1 MADDKPVFGTL
12 GFYEEV
18 AKQLNDDT
26 TWREMAVPITYT
38 MTFHYEEPINKYFFL
53 NFEAGEI
60 TETSELVSPDERHV
74 DFLIAGKPEVWQ
86 GVIQGAISP
95 PTAMA
100 TAKFRIA
107 GKQTI
112 LLRHMK
118 KFSYMINKMTE
129 IDAVFP

>member
-1 MADDKPVFGTL
+1 MVDKPLFGTV

-18 AKQLNDDT
+18 AKQLNDDPV
-26 TWREMAVPITYT
+26 WREMAVPITYT
-38 MTFHYEEPINKYFFL
+38 MTFHYEEPVAKYFFL
-53 NFEAGEI
+53 NFQAGEI
-60 TETSELVSPDERHV
+60 TETLELSSPDERHV
-74 DFLIAGKPEVWQ
+74 DFLISGKAEVWQ
-86 GVIQGAISP
+86 AVIQGEISP

-100 TAKFRIA
+100 TAKFKIS

-118 KFSYMINKMTE
+118 KFSYMINKMTQ

>member
-1 MADDKPVFGTL
+1 MADKPRFGTV

-18 AKQLNDDT
+18 AKQLNDDA
-26 TWREMAVPITYT
+26 TWREMSVPITYT
-38 MTFHYEEPINKYFFL
+38 MTFHYEEPVDKYFFL

-60 TETSELVSPDERHV
+60 TEVMELGRPEERHV
-74 DFLIAGKPEVWQ
+74 DFLIAGQPAVWQ
-86 GVIQGAISP
+86 AVIQGRISP

-100 TAKFRIA
+100 TAKFKIA

-118 KFSYMINKMTE
+118 KFSYLINKMTE